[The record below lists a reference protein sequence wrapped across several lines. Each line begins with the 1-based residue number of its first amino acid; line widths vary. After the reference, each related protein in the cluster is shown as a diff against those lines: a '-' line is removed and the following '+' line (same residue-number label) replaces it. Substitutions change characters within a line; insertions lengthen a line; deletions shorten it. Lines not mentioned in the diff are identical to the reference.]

1 MRKIVVLDT
10 NLVVSAFLNPEG
22 TASQGLQKA
31 LRYFDLVT
39 SKETLGELLEV
50 LRRDKFDR
58 YARKEDRAERLSA
71 YSDATL
77 KFSVIEQI
85 TDCKDPKDNQFLALA
100 LAAKAS
106 LLVTGD
112 KKDLLSMHP
121 YRDIDIVSVRDF
133 VDKFHR
139 YL

>member
-31 LRYFDLVT
+31 LRYFDVAT

-50 LRRDKFDR
+50 LRRGKFDR

-71 YSDATL
+71 YSEATL
-77 KFSVIEQI
+77 KFTVTEQV

-121 YRDIDIVSVRDF
+121 YRGIDIVSVRDF
-133 VDKFHR
+133 VDNFHR

>member
-22 TASQGLQKA
+22 TASLGLQKA
-31 LRYFDLVT
+31 LRYFDVAT

-71 YSDATL
+71 YSEATL
-77 KFSVIEQI
+77 KFSVTEQV

-121 YRDIDIVSVRDF
+121 YRGIDIVSVRDF
-133 VDKFHR
+133 VDNFHR